1 MEEMKNGKKKITYL
15 EMITQFLL
23 RKIKTNK
30 DYQNAVNR
38 YEYLTDNYQ
47 DTKELNDYLDVL
59 AMLIDEYENKKF
71 PIADADPIEVLKYLM
86 KEKNIKQTQLAKV
99 FGSQS
104 IVSEV
109 LSKKRGLTLKYIYNM
124 AVMFNVKPQ
133 VFV

>member
-30 DYQNAVNR
+30 DYQNAINR

-59 AMLIDEYENKKF
+59 AMLIDEYENEKF
-71 PIADADPIEVLKYLM
+71 PIAEADPIEVLKYLM

>member
-1 MEEMKNGKKKITYL
+1 
-15 EMITQFLL
+15 MITQFLL

-59 AMLIDEYENKKF
+59 AMLIDEYENEKF

>member
-1 MEEMKNGKKKITYL
+1 MKNGKKKITYL
-15 EMITQFLL
+15 EMIAQFLL
-23 RKIKTNK
+23 KKIKTNK
-30 DYQNAVNR
+30 DYQNAINR

>member
-1 MEEMKNGKKKITYL
+1 MEKMKKEKKKITYL
-15 EMITQFLL
+15 EMIAQFLL
-23 RKIKTNK
+23 KKIKTNK
-30 DYQNAVNR
+30 DYQNAINR

>member
-1 MEEMKNGKKKITYL
+1 MKNRKKKITYL
-15 EMITQFLL
+15 EMIAQFLL
-23 RKIKTNK
+23 KKIKTNK
-30 DYQNAVNR
+30 DYQNAINR

-47 DTKELNDYLDVL
+47 DTKEFNDYLDVL
-59 AMLIDEYENKKF
+59 AMLIDEYENEKF
-71 PIADADPIEVLKYLM
+71 PIAETDPIEVLKYLM
-86 KEKNIKQTQLAKV
+86 KEKNIKQTQLAKI

>member
-1 MEEMKNGKKKITYL
+1 MIEGNGRNEKRKEKITYL

-59 AMLIDEYENKKF
+59 AMLIDEYENENFQLPKL
-71 PIADADPIEVLKYLM
+71 DPIEVLKYLM
-86 KEKNIKQTQLAKV
+86 KEK
-99 FGSQS
+99 
-104 IVSEV
+104 
-109 LSKKRGLTLKYIYNM
+109 Y
-124 AVMFNVKPQ
+124 
-133 VFV
+133 